1 MDDSLFTYLGG
12 AVMAALGF
20 HLKRAQHQTDANVE
34 TAIKKGNE
42 NALELEKYKTHVS
55 EVYAKD
61 ATMQQSLARLHERID
76 DISVDIKTLIREV
89 KK

>member
-1 MDDSLFTYLGG
+1 MDDSIFTYAGG

-20 HLKRAQHQTDANVE
+20 HLKRAQSQTDANVD
-34 TAIKKGNE
+34 AALKKGAD

-55 EVYAKD
+55 EIYAKD

-76 DISVDIKTLIREV
+76 DIGIDIKTLIREA